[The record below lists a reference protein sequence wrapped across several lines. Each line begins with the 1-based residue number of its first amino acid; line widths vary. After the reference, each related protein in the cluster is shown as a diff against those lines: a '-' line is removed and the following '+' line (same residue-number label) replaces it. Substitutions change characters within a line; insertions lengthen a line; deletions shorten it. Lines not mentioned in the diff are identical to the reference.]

1 MPLLRDQ
8 GKQLVEIVKKVA
20 KANVVP
26 ICCRDNLWGGQ
37 ELQFLRVFVVV
48 GLVTNPGVSVAQ
60 SARDTLF

>member
-1 MPLLRDQ
+1 M
-8 GKQLVEIVKKVA
+8 
-20 KANVVP
+20 
-26 ICCRDNLWGGQ
+26 GGQ

>member
-26 ICCRDNLWGGQ
+26 ICCRDNLWGQ
-37 ELQFLRVFVVV
+37 ELQFLRVSVVV
-48 GLVTNPGVSVAQ
+48 GLVAIPGVSVAQ
-60 SARDTLF
+60 SARDTLL